1 MSASKIK
8 HAVNEKKKSKGRT
21 NLYVSNFGDR
31 LDVEA
36 LRNLFA
42 EYGQI
47 ISSMFPKYTNGTF
60 KGYGYISFETESMA
74 EQAITNLNDHQL
86 ANGREL
92 AVCFSDEKDKHQ
104 AKGHTHVP
112 RRTQTTTNTF
122 PNNNGST
129 ANSNFSTQSLGNLE
143 FIPRPDEKNVS
154 QSTSEITSVDEREC
168 ADSARL
174 VQSAIN
180 LIKAQANPDLP
191 IDVPP
196 EWHSQNL
203 QSGDAGGQGEVR
215 IIYYKNQPMYKA
227 AIKIY
232 SADKNMKKSP
242 DNQDVY
248 SKERR
253 MRAHRELTALRALK
267 VVLYIYV
274 GVPNVAQLTSYT
286 NDYTNIPDNVEDA
299 IAQNKIYWTIM
310 DYISLSTLEKFI
322 DTLGGIDLLDAIKL
336 TQKLLLTIKEIHGK
350 GIVHRDIKPKNL
362 LVIHNDDSQIE
373 TAEIHIVDFGLAYIE
388 NRDDIDWSSF
398 EEKEQFRETNFG
410 YTYGN
415 IFYRAPQLNPLS
427 WKGKTQKEQNALQNV
442 RRSPTIDASSICAIL
457 FWLITDI
464 EPGPKHRNVMNLA
477 PHQCKEAQNRIDV
490 KIGEAVDGKGSLS
503 AVDIGKE
510 MLIGLKQQLKNY
522 IITTF
527 DRGFENA
534 EYQWTI
540 EQLEYRLESIR
551 HILDQNMISLDQQ
564 LSDATKSLLSF
575 EPIRVLSSLCTI
587 KIFSKV
593 SDAFESAKIKFVV
606 EHSAYSWYD
615 GKCYWLDNRQNMIER
630 KSFDV
635 LCYQQKRQ
643 SWKLIFICS
652 VHFNENGDIVTLTVG
667 TDING
672 MYIELP
678 VGQYNPNQL
687 DNLNIEMEFEREVIN
702 LLQAICKIK
711 Q

>member
-1 MSASKIK
+1 MLTGNVK
-8 HAVNEKKKSKGRT
+8 HGVNENTKSQRRT
-21 NLYVSNFGDR
+21 NLYVSNFGDS
-31 LDVEA
+31 LDDQT
-36 LRNLFA
+36 LYNLFA
-42 EYGQI
+42 EYGKI
-47 ISSMFPKYTNGTF
+47 TSHIFPRHPRGTF
-60 KGYGYISFETESMA
+60 KGYGYINFEMQCMA
-74 EQAITNLNDHQL
+74 EKAITNLNDHQL
-86 ANGREL
+86 TNGQKLR
-92 AVCFSDEKDKHQ
+92 VSFFQEKEKPQ
-104 AKGHTHVP
+104 TKGYKRATP
-112 RRTQTTTNTF
+112 RTQTTVDAF
-122 PNNNGST
+122 PNNGST
-129 ANSNFSTQSLGNLE
+129 PNRNVSTQSLENLE
-143 FIPRPDEKNVS
+143 SIPRPDEKNVS
-154 QSTSEITSVDEREC
+154 QSTSEITNVDEREC
-168 ADSARL
+168 VNSARL
-174 VQSAIN
+174 FQSAIDP
-180 LIKAQANPDLP
+180 IKAQANPDLP

-242 DNQDVY
+242 DKQDIY

-267 VVLYIYV
+267 

-362 LVIHNDDSQIE
+362 LVIHNDGSHTE
-373 TAEIHIVDFGLAYIE
+373 AAEIHVVDFGLAYIE

-398 EEKEQFRETNFG
+398 EEKAKFRETHFSC
-410 YTYGN
+410 TYGN
-415 IFYRAPQLNPLS
+415 IFYRVPQLNSPS

-464 EPGPKHRNVMNLA
+464 EPGPEHRNEMNLA
-477 PHQCKEAQNRIDV
+477 PHQCEGAQNRIDI
-490 KIGEAVDGKGSLS
+490 KIDKAVNGKGFLS
-503 AVDIGKE
+503 VVDIGKE

-564 LSDATKSLLSF
+564 LSNATKSLLLF

-593 SDAFESAKIKFVV
+593 SDAFESAKTKFVV

-630 KSFDV
+630 KNFDV

-678 VGQYNPNQL
+678 LGQYNPNQL

-702 LLQAICKIK
+702 LLQAICKTK